1 VDCTLVRMVRPGSA
15 RILWIDPKTNF
26 VLRDDATKT
35 YSNPP
40 NSTTFHTVTTFSVA
54 RALPSV
60 DEQQF
65 SFDPQKVQ
73 AKARD
78 EVQRKARTE
87 SVGTQAPDFAL
98 NDLGGHPIKLSE
110 LKGKVVLLDFWATWC
125 APCREALPNLE
136 LLNRDFKDKGL
147 VVLGIDGEES
157 QDQAAFLSKFGYTFR
172 SLVDPEDKV
181 KNLFGVGGIPTRVL
195 IDRNGTIQIF
205 DAGTFSYDSLRE
217 AVRKT
222 GIS

>member
-1 VDCTLVRMVRPGSA
+1 AV
-15 RILWIDPKTNF
+15 
-26 VLRDDATKT
+26 
-35 YSNPP
+35 
-40 NSTTFHTVTTFSVA
+40 
-54 RALPSV
+54 PSV

-87 SVGTQAPDFAL
+87 SVGTPAPDFAL
-98 NDLGGHPIKLSE
+98 NDLGSHAIKLSE
-110 LKGKVVLLDFWATWC
+110 MKGKVVLLDFWATWC
-125 APCREALPNLE
+125 APCREALPDLE

-147 VVLGIDGEES
+147 VVLGVDAEDAK
-157 QDQAAFLSKFGYTFR
+157 DQAEFLSKFGYTFR
-172 SLVDPEDKV
+172 SLVDYGDKV
-181 KNLFGVGGIPTRVL
+181 KNLFGVGGIPTTVL
-195 IDRNGTIQIF
+195 IDQKGTIQIF
-205 DAGTFSYDSLRE
+205 DTGTSTYDSLRE